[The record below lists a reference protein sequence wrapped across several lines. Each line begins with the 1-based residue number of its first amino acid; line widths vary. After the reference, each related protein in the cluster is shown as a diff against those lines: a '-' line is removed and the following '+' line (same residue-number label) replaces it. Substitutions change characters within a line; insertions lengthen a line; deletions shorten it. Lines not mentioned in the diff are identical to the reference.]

1 VRAMGNNSLD
11 NIVENL
17 LYILP
22 VFHKKF
28 LKIDISDLC
37 RDIHMSRLHLAILE
51 TIYHEKA
58 PISEVAKKFLI
69 SKPQMTHLVNQLV
82 TAKMVEKKNNPKDR
96 RVTDVTLT
104 EKGLKTMKQCDEFL
118 KKNLKCQLSFL
129 NQDDQDALALS
140 IQKIRD
146 ICFKW
151 YTPN

>member
-1 VRAMGNNSLD
+1 MENNNLD

-22 VFHKKF
+22 IFHKKF
-28 LKIDISDLC
+28 LKIDVSNFC
-37 RDIHMSRLHLAILE
+37 RDIHMSRLHLGILE
-51 TIYHEKA
+51 TIYHEKQ

-69 SKPQMTHLVNQLV
+69 SKPQMTHLINQLV
-82 TAKMVEKKNNPKDR
+82 IAKMVEKKNNPKDR

-104 EKGLKTMKQCDEFL
+104 EKGLKTMTQCDEFL

-129 NQDDQDALALS
+129 NPDDQNSLAFS

-151 YTPN
+151 NNPNLN